1 MWIDES
7 GFRATKTSP
16 MPMGPEF
23 LGGMILGM
31 TAAFMEVEQ
40 QQQEQQQQEQQQQP
54 EAPDSKPSPET
65 KEAEPPAT
73 PEPVK
78 AEPLR

>member
-40 QQQEQQQQEQQQQP
+40 QEQQP
-54 EAPDSKPSPET
+54 EAPDSNPSPET
-65 KEAEPPAT
+65 KETEPPVTA
-73 PEPVK
+73 EPVK